1 MSHLNLCV
9 GAVEHVQ
16 HDNDG
21 DDVVG
26 AVQVVVDHLRQ
37 RVRVVELDAAEVGQ
51 SK

>member
-21 DDVVG
+21 DK
-26 AVQVVVDHLRQ
+26 VVVDHLRQ